1 MAPKNNERFARIV
14 SEAFSAL
21 GVTQVEF
28 TRLGGPSDTTLRK
41 IMDGQPVGISART
54 LNGLDRAF
62 KWTPGSA
69 ARTLAGGDPTPL
81 SDEAGEFV
89 SKLRHPSRA
98 GRVVVD
104 LDRGGDLVTVLTE
117 ILSSGELPPNAQEQL
132 ERLRDEAAIEEFP
145 KIFEELSH
153 NGKLRV
159 AKFGQNVRLEEL
171 KKLSAERE
179 LEFMELPAHSEPDVP
194 YRTPSVGQIH
204 FSPTGEHHELTV
216 AKRSLFTHYA
226 EMYRRASRDA
236 RLNVM
241 RQQAENA
248 LGGNLDPDIVVD
260 PEIDDAAYVQ
270 YLAARL
276 SAAQDGDPDL
286 HAAVSLSDEQY
297 EAARARYQRE
307 MAEMTVFDGQLR
319 TLDAPPVALYAEQLP
334 ELAARSA
341 PPGYRKGEGLAG
353 RAADDDENQVS
364 ETSPPT
370 SKKSLRGLT
379 AKGALRT

>member
-1 MAPKNNERFARIV
+1 
-14 SEAFSAL
+14 
-21 GVTQVEF
+21 
-28 TRLGGPSDTTLRK
+28 
-41 IMDGQPVGISART
+41 MDGQPVGISART

-226 EMYRRASRDA
+226 EMWLFALDGVETISCFRAVIEGSGWLGVCRRRS
-236 RLNVM
+236 
-241 RQQAENA
+241 
-248 LGGNLDPDIVVD
+248 G
-260 PEIDDAAYVQ
+260 
-270 YLAARL
+270 
-276 SAAQDGDPDL
+276 
-286 HAAVSLSDEQY
+286 
-297 EAARARYQRE
+297 RAR
-307 MAEMTVFDGQLR
+307 
-319 TLDAPPVALYAEQLP
+319 
-334 ELAARSA
+334 
-341 PPGYRKGEGLAG
+341 G
-353 RAADDDENQVS
+353 RAEC
-364 ETSPPT
+364 P
-370 SKKSLRGLT
+370 
-379 AKGALRT
+379 GAVWTWRCCRS